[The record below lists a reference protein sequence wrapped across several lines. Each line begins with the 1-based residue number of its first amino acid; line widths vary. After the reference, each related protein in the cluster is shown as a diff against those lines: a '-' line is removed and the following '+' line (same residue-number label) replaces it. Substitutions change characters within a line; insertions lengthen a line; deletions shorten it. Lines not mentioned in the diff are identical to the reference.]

1 MQLLVHLFHF
11 FRLTPG
17 GPAFRP
23 LSPSS
28 MRLPLLLPAL
38 ALLAAC
44 SQPAAEQQATATP
57 ETMADT
63 AAKAP
68 AAPTKPV
75 AASAAPTAA
84 ADTAAVGTAPP
95 LAAALLPP
103 PAPDSARV
111 QSVASFLAG
120 LPPAPGTRADTLAQ
134 QPAWQAFALTQ
145 DKSWLK
151 YRTTHTDR
159 MDRWARTELD
169 SVRQATTTLF
179 YPFSGPDFLN
189 AYTLFPDAHRY
200 VLFGL
205 EPVGS
210 VPSPANLANPAL
222 LPAVKKSLWSVLNFS
237 FFRTNDMAVDL
248 KSVHLDGAVPL
259 LMLFAARTGHQ
270 VEAVRPVQ
278 LDAQGQLHAVA
289 DTSRTPASKTIPG
302 VELTLRA
309 PGGRVRALYYFSAD
323 LSDWKLATKDAPLRF
338 VRTLGPLTTYV
349 KSATYLMHK
358 TYFSKI
364 RNLVLER
371 SNYLL
376 QDDSGIAMKYFPKSS
391 WQFTYYGTY
400 KRPINLFAK
409 QYQPEL
415 TTAYHDSL
423 HRARPLPFG
432 TGYNW
437 RQTDSNLLLA
447 KRRSSLPQ

>member
-1 MQLLVHLFHF
+1 MRFPKFLV
-11 FRLTPG
+11 
-17 GPAFRP
+17 
-23 LSPSS
+23 
-28 MRLPLLLPAL
+28 PAL
-38 ALLAAC
+38 MLLAAC
-44 SQPAAEQQATATP
+44 SQSTPEQPATTRP

-63 AAKAP
+63 AAKVPATPPAPKAAPAP
-68 AAPTKPV
+68 AAGTL
-75 AASAAPTAA
+75 AT
-84 ADTAAVGTAPP
+84 DT
-95 LAAALLPP
+95 LAAAALAP
-103 PAPDSARV
+103 PAPDSART
-111 QSVASFLAG
+111 QAVADFLAG
-120 LPPAPGTRADTLAQ
+120 LPPVAGSAPAALAA
-134 QPAWQAFALTQ
+134 QPAWQAFAKDQ
-145 DKSWLK
+145 DKSWVK

-189 AYTLFPDAHRY
+189 AYTLFPDARTY

-210 VPSPANLANPAL
+210 VPSPANLKNPAL
-222 LPAVKKSLWSVLNFS
+222 LPTVKKSLWSVLNFS

-248 KSVHLDGAVPL
+248 KSVNLDGAVPL
-259 LMLFAARTGHQ
+259 LLLFAVRTGHQ

-289 DTSRTPASKTIPG
+289 DTTRTAGSKVIQGT
-302 VELTLRA
+302 ELTLRTA
-309 PGGRVRALYYFSAD
+309 NGRPQTLYYFSAD
-323 LSDWKLATKDAPLRF
+323 LSDWKLGTKDAPLQY
-338 VRTLGPLTTYV
+338 VRSLGPLTTYV

-358 TYFSKI
+358 SYFSKI
-364 RNLVLER
+364 RNLVLAR

-376 QDDSGIAMKYFPKSS
+376 QDDSGIAMRYFPRAT

-409 QYQPEL
+409 QYQSEL
-415 TTAYHDSL
+415 TTAYHDSMR
-423 HRARPLPFG
+423 RARPLPFG

-447 KRRSSLPQ
+447 KRRTSLVL

>member
-1 MQLLVHLFHF
+1 M
-11 FRLTPG
+11 RLS
-17 GPAFRP
+17 
-23 LSPSS
+23 L
-28 MRLPLLLPAL
+28 LPLLSGF

-44 SQPAAEQQATATP
+44 SGPSTEQQAATKT

-63 AAKAP
+63 ANK
-68 AAPTKPV
+68 V
-75 AASAAPTAA
+75 AGVPTAA
-84 ADTAAVGTAPP
+84 APATPTRRASAKAPKLAPDTA
-95 LAAALLPP
+95 
-103 PAPDSARV
+103 SV
-111 QSVASFLAG
+111 QNVATYLAG
-120 LPPAPGTRADTLAQ
+120 LPPQPGTPLATLAA
-134 QPAWQAFALTQ
+134 QPAWQAFAKDQ
-145 DKSWLK
+145 DKSWAK
-151 YRTTHTDR
+151 YRTTHTER
-159 MDRWARTELD
+159 MNQWAATELD
-169 SVRQATTTLF
+169 SVRQATSTVF

-189 AYTLFPDAHRY
+189 VFTMFPTASTY
-200 VLFGL
+200 VMFGL

-210 VPSPANLANPAL
+210 VPSHENLENPAI

-248 KSVHLDGAVPL
+248 KSVNLDGAMPL
-259 LMLFAARTGHQ
+259 IMLFAARTGNHLQ
-270 VEAVRPVQ
+270 SVKPVQ
-278 LDAQGQLHAVA
+278 LDTQGRLQEVTDTTRAVA
-289 DTSRTPASKTIPG
+289 ANQKSALAKVIPGAEVKLQAADGSEKTI
-302 VELTLRA
+302 
-309 PGGRVRALYYFSAD
+309 YYFSAD
-323 LSDWKLATKDAPLRF
+323 LSDWKLGTKSAPLAY

-358 TYFSKI
+358 SYFSKV

-376 QDDSGIAMKYFPKSS
+376 QDDSGIAMKYFPKSA

-400 KRPINLFAK
+400 RRPINLFAK

-415 TTAYHDSL
+415 TAAYHDSL

-447 KRRSSLPQ
+447 KRRTPINK

>member
-1 MQLLVHLFHF
+1 M
-11 FRLTPG
+11 RLS
-17 GPAFRP
+17 
-23 LSPSS
+23 L
-28 MRLPLLLPAL
+28 LPLLPAF

-44 SQPAAEQQATATP
+44 SNSTTEEQTTKT

-63 AAKAP
+63 ANKVAGVAPKADSTASLAPPSAP
-68 AAPTKPV
+68 ATALAPDTANVQNV
-75 AASAAPTAA
+75 AAY
-84 ADTAAVGTAPP
+84 
-95 LAAALLPP
+95 
-103 PAPDSARV
+103 
-111 QSVASFLAG
+111 LAG
-120 LPPAPGTRADTLAQ
+120 LAPQAGTPLATLAD
-134 QPAWQAFALTQ
+134 QPAWQAFAKDQ
-145 DKSWLK
+145 DKSWAK
-151 YRTTHTDR
+151 YRATHTDR
-159 MDRWARTELD
+159 MNKWAATELD
-169 SVRQATTTLF
+169 SVRQATTTVF

-189 AYTLFPDAHRY
+189 AFTMLPSASTY
-200 VLFGL
+200 VMFGL

-210 VPSPANLANPAL
+210 VPSRENLANPAI

-248 KSVHLDGAVPL
+248 KSVNLDGAVPL
-259 LMLFAARTGHQ
+259 IMLFAARTGNHLQ
-270 VEAVRPVQ
+270 SVRPVQ
-278 LDAQGQLHAVA
+278 LDAQGQLQVVA
-289 DTSRTPASKTIPG
+289 AGTPNAQAIPG
-302 VELTLRA
+302 AELTLQA
-309 PGGRVRALYYFSAD
+309 ADGTKKTIYYFSAD
-323 LSDWKLATKDAPLRF
+323 LSDYKLATKNAPLAY

-358 TYFSKI
+358 SYFSKI

-400 KRPINLFAK
+400 RRPINLFAK

-415 TTAYHDSL
+415 TTAYHDTL
-423 HRARPLPFG
+423 RRARPLPFG

-447 KRRSSLPQ
+447 KRRSPLAK

>member
-1 MQLLVHLFHF
+1 
-11 FRLTPG
+11 
-17 GPAFRP
+17 
-23 LSPSS
+23 
-28 MRLPLLLPAL
+28 MRLSLLPL
-38 ALLAAC
+38 VPVFALLAAC
-44 SQPAAEQQATATP
+44 SSSTTEEQTTTKT

-63 AAKAP
+63 ANKVAGVAPKAASASP
-68 AAPTKPV
+68 VARPATALAPDTANVQNVAAYLAGLSPKAGTPLATLAAAPT
-75 AASAAPTAA
+75 
-84 ADTAAVGTAPP
+84 
-95 LAAALLPP
+95 
-103 PAPDSARV
+103 
-111 QSVASFLAG
+111 
-120 LPPAPGTRADTLAQ
+120 
-134 QPAWQAFALTQ
+134 WQAFAKDQ
-145 DKSWLK
+145 DKSWAK

-159 MDRWARTELD
+159 MNQWATTELD
-169 SVRQATTTLF
+169 SVRQATTTVF

-189 AYTLFPDAHRY
+189 VFTMFPTASTY
-200 VLFGL
+200 VMFGL

-210 VPSPANLANPAL
+210 VPSRENLQNPAI

-248 KSVHLDGAVPL
+248 KSVNLDGAVPL
-259 LMLFAARTGHQ
+259 IMLFAARTGNHLQ
-270 VEAVRPVQ
+270 SVRPVQ
-278 LDAQGQLHAVA
+278 LDAQGQLHADTVSAPGQKAGLANVIPGAELKIQAA
-289 DTSRTPASKTIPG
+289 DGTQKTI
-302 VELTLRA
+302 
-309 PGGRVRALYYFSAD
+309 YYFSAD
-323 LSDWKLATKDAPLRF
+323 LSDWKLATKSAPLSY

-358 TYFSKI
+358 SYFSKV

-376 QDDSGIAMKYFPKSS
+376 QDDSGIAMKYFPKSA

-400 KRPINLFAK
+400 RRPINLFAK

-415 TTAYHDSL
+415 TAAYHDTL

-447 KRRSSLPQ
+447 KRRTPISK

>member
-1 MQLLVHLFHF
+1 MRVSLL
-11 FRLTPG
+11 
-17 GPAFRP
+17 
-23 LSPSS
+23 S
-28 MRLPLLLPAL
+28 LLPAV

-44 SQPAAEQQATATP
+44 STSTTEEQTTKT

-63 AAKAP
+63 ASK
-68 AAPTKPV
+68 V
-75 AASAAPTAA
+75 AAT
-84 ADTAAVGTAPP
+84 T
-95 LAAALLPP
+95 PP
-103 PAPDSARV
+103 PAMPDSVALSPRSTATTLAPDTASV
-111 QSVASFLAG
+111 QNVAAYLAG
-120 LPPAPGTRADTLAQ
+120 LEPKAGTPLATLAA
-134 QPAWQAFALTQ
+134 QPTWKAFAQDQ
-145 DKSWLK
+145 DKSWSK
-151 YRTTHTDR
+151 YRTTHTSP
-159 MDRWARTELD
+159 MNKWAATELD
-169 SVRQATTTLF
+169 SVRQATTTVF

-189 AYTLFPDAHRY
+189 VFTIFPTASTY
-200 VLFGL
+200 VMVGL

-210 VPSPANLANPAL
+210 VPSRENLENPAI

-248 KSVHLDGAVPL
+248 KSVNLDGAVPL
-259 LMLFAARTGHQ
+259 IMLFAARTGNHLQ
-270 VEAVRPVQ
+270 AVRPIQ
-278 LDAQGQLHAVA
+278 LDAQGQLHEVTDTTRAAGSKAIPGAELKLQAA
-289 DTSRTPASKTIPG
+289 DGTEKTI
-302 VELTLRA
+302 
-309 PGGRVRALYYFSAD
+309 YYFSAD
-323 LSDWKLATKDAPLRF
+323 LSDWKLSTKDAPLKY

-358 TYFSKI
+358 SYFSKV

-376 QDDSGIAMKYFPKSS
+376 QDDSGIAMKYFPKNN

-415 TTAYHDSL
+415 TTAYHDTL
-423 HRARPLPFG
+423 RRARPLPFG

-447 KRRSSLPQ
+447 KRRTPITK

>member
-1 MQLLVHLFHF
+1 M
-11 FRLTPG
+11 RLS
-17 GPAFRP
+17 
-23 LSPSS
+23 L
-28 MRLPLLLPAL
+28 LPLLPAF

-44 SQPAAEQQATATP
+44 SNSSTEQQTATKT

-63 AAKAP
+63 ANKVAGQQPVVKSDSVAP
-68 AAPTKPV
+68 AATLVPPASRPPAALASDTANVQNV
-75 AASAAPTAA
+75 AAY
-84 ADTAAVGTAPP
+84 
-95 LAAALLPP
+95 
-103 PAPDSARV
+103 
-111 QSVASFLAG
+111 LAG
-120 LPPAPGTRADTLAQ
+120 LEPKAETPLAELAA
-134 QPAWQAFALTQ
+134 QPTWQAFAKDQ
-145 DKSWLK
+145 DKSWAK
-151 YRTTHTDR
+151 YRTTHTAP
-159 MDRWARTELD
+159 MNKWAATELD

-189 AYTLFPDAHRY
+189 AFTLFPTASTY
-200 VLFGL
+200 VMFGL

-210 VPSPANLANPAL
+210 VPSRENLQNPAI

-248 KSVHLDGAVPL
+248 KSVNLDGAVPL
-259 LMLFAARTGHQ
+259 IMLFAARTGNHVQ
-270 VEAVRPVQ
+270 AVRPVQ
-278 LDAQGQLHAVA
+278 LDVQGQLHEAT
-289 DTSRTPASKTIPG
+289 DTAHTPGSKTIPG
-302 VELTLRA
+302 AELKLQAADGTEKII
-309 PGGRVRALYYFSAD
+309 YYFSAD
-323 LSDWKLATKDAPLRF
+323 LSDWKLGTKSAPLAY

-358 TYFSKI
+358 SYFSKI

-376 QDDSGIAMKYFPKSS
+376 QDDSGIAMKYFPQSA

-423 HRARPLPFG
+423 RRARPLPFG

-447 KRRSSLPQ
+447 KRRIPIK